1 MDYKELQDI
10 LSTLD
15 YTSYKLE
22 NIYTENEGEVTD
34 ETELLEGQVSAMKA
48 LLNGEGVDF
57 LGRWLKG
64 KEDRKKAIK
73 AERDYLSRQMD
84 AIDKNI
90 AFIKAK
96 MNEVMTATG
105 CEKVK
110 GSLGYSFATTTSTKT
125 EVDKDILKTIY
136 QERAEEA
143 IRAARIPAYVGV
155 TLTASST
162 KAAELGIIDGDEEI
176 FVTTETPTVRFTKP
190 RANKEA

>member
-15 YTSYKLE
+15 YTSYQLE

-48 LLNGEGVDF
+48 LLNTDGVDY
-57 LGRWLKG
+57 LGRWLKA
-64 KEDRKKAIK
+64 KEDRKKALK
-73 AERDYLSRQMD
+73 AEKDHLSRQMD
-84 AIDKNI
+84 AIDKTI
-90 AFIKAK
+90 AFIKEK
-96 MNEVMTATG
+96 INEVMTATG

-125 EVDKDILKTIY
+125 EVDRDLLRDLFQAKVEDAVK
-136 QERAEEA
+136 
-143 IRAARIPAYVGV
+143 
-155 TLTASST
+155 
-162 KAAELGIIDGDEEI
+162 GIIPDDVTVSLSASVSKLEDGADLPEYYNR
-176 FVTTETPTVRFTKP
+176 TETPTVRFTKP